1 MKLLLTSAGIKN
13 QSIFNALQGLIG
25 KLVQDVRVGF
35 ITTAKNNREVSPA
48 EALIKQIAQ
57 LDKWGYVNYKLVDPS
72 HDTNWEQ
79 IIEEV
84 DLVVIAGGNTFHLL
98 NESRMN
104 GFVDWLRANVDK
116 KVYMGTSAG
125 SILLTPYIGVAP
137 LDNGDENTPGI
148 SDLRGVS
155 LVDFEVSPHTPE
167 DVSYKTLEEYA
178 KQSPRTVY
186 ALDDQS
192 AVLVTNSEHTVI
204 SEGVWRK
211 YN

>member
-13 QSIFNALQGLIG
+13 QSIFEALQSLVG
-25 KLVQDVRVGF
+25 KPTQHVRVGF

-48 EALIKQIAQ
+48 EALINQIAQ
-57 LDKWGYVNYKLVDPS
+57 LDKWGLRSYTLIDPS
-72 HDTNWEQ
+72 NDSNWEQ

-98 NESRMN
+98 NESRTN
-104 GFVDWLRANVDK
+104 GFFDWLKANVDK

-167 DVSYKTLEEYA
+167 DVSYKTLGEYA
-178 KQSPRTVY
+178 KQCPRTVY

-192 AVLVTNSEHTVI
+192 AVLVSGDQLKFV
-204 SEGVWRK
+204 SEGSWRK